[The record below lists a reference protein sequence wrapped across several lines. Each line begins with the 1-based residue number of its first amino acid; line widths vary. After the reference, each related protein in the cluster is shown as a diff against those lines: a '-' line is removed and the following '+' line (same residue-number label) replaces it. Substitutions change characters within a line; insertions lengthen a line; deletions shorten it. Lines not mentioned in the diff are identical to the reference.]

1 MIYNIIKRIFKRDK
15 KIIGSATF
23 YRNGLTFTE
32 YYYI

>member
-15 KIIGSATF
+15 KIIGSAT
-23 YRNGLTFTE
+23 YRRDGLTYTE